1 MNFSSLTG
9 LLIFVGAVLW
19 VGSFIPSWV
28 KRGENVQEVRETRQ
42 MVTKQLRENRA
53 AVPRGKQSSI
63 AQQAIS
69 LGRRRRVI
77 GSIAVVSGFIGL
89 FALTDLTNLAAVA
102 IGGLTL
108 AAVSLVSSRAL
119 WRRQQVLLANSIQGR
134 ADISN
139 NYRSMVRSAI
149 DLAPQVAEAA
159 ADDRAW
165 TPREIPAP
173 LHTGHIGSL
182 EQPTLAEVTQ
192 LPVAQPAVQ
201 SSGQKEIAKAEVE
214 NFGGANLDEI
224 LRRRRAV

>member
-53 AVPRGKQSSI
+53 ATPRGKQSSI
-63 AQQAIS
+63 AQQAIN

-102 IGGLTL
+102 VGGLSL

-119 WRRQQVLLANSIQGR
+119 WKRQQVLLANSIQGR
-134 ADISN
+134 ADIAN
-139 NYRSMVRSAI
+139 NYRSMVRSAM
-149 DLAPQVAEAA
+149 DLAPQVADAA

-192 LPVAQPAVQ
+192 LPLAQPAVQ
-201 SSGQKEIAKAEVE
+201 SPGQKEIAKAEVE